1 MKENLKLNLNNIKE
15 MFNNKP
21 SIMREAEN
29 GRYHPIWILQ
39 VLIFILVF
47 VITQIV
53 SSIPLVFLILTN
65 KGLTE
70 NDLALPM
77 LFLTIFTA
85 LLVIVYCRFIERRSI
100 RSMGLVKEKIR
111 SDYLVGI
118 LVGFVMFSACVIIAY
133 MAGTLEFNGYVLG
146 NGIGILVLF
155 FIGFIIQGAEEEV
168 MMRGYVMMSMGA
180 RYSVLTAVITNSV
193 LFAAL
198 HLGNNGVTKLAFINL
213 VLYGAFAS
221 VYTLKMDSLW
231 GICAIHTVWN
241 FAQGNI
247 YGISVSGLD
256 MTTSIFSFGLTKEGA
271 LINGGTFG
279 LEGGLA
285 VTIVLIIS
293 IIIVSMLKGRNISM
307 NGKNIIKEQEEIT
320 SGIVAE

>member
-1 MKENLKLNLNNIKE
+1 MNFNNIKE
-15 MFNNKP
+15 MFSKKP
-21 SIMREAEN
+21 SIIREAEN

-39 VLIFILVF
+39 VLIFILIF

-53 SSIPLVFLILTN
+53 SSIPLVVMMLYN
-65 KGLTE
+65 RGLTQ
-70 NDLALPM
+70 NDLVLPAL
-77 LFLTIFTA
+77 FSTIFTA
-85 LLVIVYCRFIERRSI
+85 LLVIVYCRFIERRSL

-111 SDYLVGI
+111 SDYLIGI
-118 LVGFVMFSACVIIAY
+118 LVGFVMFSSCVIIAF

-146 NGIGILVLF
+146 NGLGVLILF
-155 FIGFIIQGAEEEV
+155 FMGFIIQGAEEEI
-168 MMRGYVMMSMGA
+168 MLRGYVMVSMAA

-198 HLGNNGVTKLAFINL
+198 HLGNPGVTKLAFLNL

-271 LINGGTFG
+271 LINGGSFG

-293 IIIVSMLKGRNISM
+293 IASGSMLKGRNISM
-307 NGKNIIKEQEEIT
+307 NGKNFNKEQEEIT

>member
-1 MKENLKLNLNNIKE
+1 MNFYNIKE
-15 MFNNKP
+15 MFSKKP
-21 SIMREAEN
+21 SIIREAEN
-29 GRYHPIWILQ
+29 GKYHPIWILQ
-39 VLIFILVF
+39 VLIFILIF

-53 SSIPLVFLILTN
+53 SSIPLVVMILYN
-65 KGLTE
+65 RGLTQ
-70 NDLALPM
+70 NDLVLPAL
-77 LFLTIFTA
+77 FSTIFTA
-85 LLVIVYCRFIERRSI
+85 GLVIVYCRFIERRSL
-100 RSMGLVKEKIR
+100 RSMGFVKEKIR
-111 SDYLVGI
+111 SDYLIGV
-118 LVGFVMFSACVIIAY
+118 LVGFVMFSSCVIIAF

-146 NGIGILVLF
+146 NGLGILLLF
-155 FIGFIIQGAEEEV
+155 FMGFIIQGAEEEI
-168 MMRGYVMMSMGA
+168 MMRGYVMVSMGA

-198 HLGNNGVTKLAFINL
+198 HLGNPGVTKLAFLNL

-256 MTTSIFSFGLTKEGA
+256 MTTSIFSFGLIKEGA
-271 LINGGTFG
+271 LINGGSFG

-285 VTIVLIIS
+285 VTIVLFIS
-293 IIIVSMLKGRNISM
+293 IIIVSMLKGRNIST
-307 NGKNIIKEQEEIT
+307 NDKNFNKEQEEIT
-320 SGIVAE
+320 SGVVAE